1 VGEHATLVEQS
12 YSIIREDII
21 FGNLDPNSP
30 LRIERLK
37 DSYSVGASPLREA
50 LSRLLTDGL
59 VTNEGLRGFRV
70 APVSLADFRD
80 ITESRLVVETSALR
94 LAVERGDSRW
104 EGNLVAA
111 HYHLS
116 RLSER
121 QDMDAQDFMVEME
134 RLNRE
139 FHLALIEGSKSAH
152 LVRICM
158 QLFDFSR
165 RYRNIAL
172 RGNPARPHEV
182 NDEHDAIHQAVL
194 HRDADTAVRLI
205 AEHIEG
211 TYRSVSK
218 AFDSDGSF
226 RKKIRG
232 TSAAKRLT

>member
-1 VGEHATLVEQS
+1 MGEHSTLVEQS
-12 YSIIREDII
+12 YSLIREDII
-21 FGNLDPNSP
+21 FGRLNPNSP

-59 VTNEGLRGFRV
+59 VTSEGLRGFRV

-80 ITESRLVVETSALR
+80 ITESRLLVETAALR
-94 LAVERGDSRW
+94 LAVERGDSQW

-116 RLSER
+116 RLGER
-121 QDMDAQDFMVEME
+121 QNMDPQDFMIEME

-139 FHLALIEGSKSAH
+139 FHLVLIAGSKSAH

-165 RYRNIAL
+165 RYRNISL
-172 RGNPARPHEV
+172 RGNPGRAHEV
-182 NDEHDAIHQAVL
+182 NDEHDAIHSATLQ
-194 HRDADTAVRLI
+194 RDADTAVRLI
-205 AEHIEG
+205 AEHIES

-218 AFDSDGSF
+218 ALEVD
-226 RKKIRG
+226 
-232 TSAAKRLT
+232 AA